1 MHVLVPCEGSSWRC
15 VIANAKPNA
24 KVKLFGVAKRWSLF
38 FYGFHIDPW
47 YWHLQLKRWNS
58 NTVKRT
64 EKKERVQEFS
74 DWRKNLR
81 LGIFQPCLVQVL
93 AWCNCF
99 TKIPTSSA
107 WEVYSLSGFLKYS
120 FYSFTAIKPK
130 RQWSAIEIEKEMWI
144 RYRKRTVK
152 NMWIARQLSR
162 GRGINSGCRDLNAP
176 LQSARA
182 LWN

>member
-1 MHVLVPCEGSSWRC
+1 MRDCKRKTKCKSKIVWRGKKGE
-15 VIANAKPNA
+15 V
-24 KVKLFGVAKRWSLF
+24 F
-38 FYGFHIDPW
+38 FYGFQIDPW
-47 YWHLQLKRWNS
+47 YWHLQPKNKNS
-58 NTVKRT
+58 NTVKRC
-64 EKKERVQEFS
+64 ERKEGVQEFS

-81 LGIFQPCLVQVL
+81 LGIFQPCLVQLL

-120 FYSFTAIKPK
+120 FYSFTAIKLK

-144 RYRKRTVK
+144 KHKKRRVK
-152 NMWIARQLSR
+152 IIWIARQLSR

>member
-1 MHVLVPCEGSSWRC
+1 MCDCTAKTKCKSRIVWRG
-15 VIANAKPNA
+15 K
-24 KVKLFGVAKRWSLF
+24 KVKSFSTVFRLILD
-38 FYGFHIDPW
+38 IDISSP
-47 YWHLQLKRWNS
+47 KNKIS
-58 NTVKRT
+58 NTVKRC
-64 EKKERVQEFS
+64 ERKEGVQEFS

-120 FYSFTAIKPK
+120 FYSFTAIKSK

-144 RYRKRTVK
+144 RYKKRTVK